1 MPTSMAL
8 KQQRGSRLISKKA
21 ADLNERMEREGKPLY
36 VNPRNTAAGSLRQ
49 LDSGITAQR
58 PLKFFLIR

>member
-21 ADLNERMEREGKPLY
+21 ADLNERMGVVGEVVVY
-36 VNPRNTAAGSLRQ
+36 
-49 LDSGITAQR
+49 
-58 PLKFFLIR
+58 